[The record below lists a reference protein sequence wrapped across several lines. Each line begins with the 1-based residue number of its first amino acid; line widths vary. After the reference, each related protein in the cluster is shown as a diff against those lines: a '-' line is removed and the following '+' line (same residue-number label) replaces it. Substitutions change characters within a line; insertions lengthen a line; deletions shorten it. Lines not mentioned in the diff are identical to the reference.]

1 MAQNSQ
7 YDEVPQ
13 QELKKL
19 SPRQQEDGAAQKVKP
34 DSDVICLQPKMGLLN
49 GITVIVGS
57 IIGSGIFVSPKGV
70 LLGTGSVGLSLVVW
84 MVSGVFSMI
93 GAYCYAELGCMITKT
108 GADYAYI
115 MEAFGPFVAFLRLWV
130 ECMIVRP
137 CSQAIVAL
145 TFSFYVL
152 RPIFPDCEPP
162 DEAIRFLACIC
173 ICLLTF
179 VNCWD
184 VKWATRVQD
193 IFTYGKLGALVMIIV
208 TGLVMLGKGNVG
220 HFNFDDTESD
230 ITKIALSFYSGLFAY
245 NGWNY
250 LNFVIEEL
258 KDPHR
263 NLPRAIFISCVL
275 VTVVYTLTIV
285 AFHSILSVQE
295 VMGAEAVAVTFAERI
310 YGSWAWIVP
319 VFVALSTFGGVNGIL
334 FTSSRLFY
342 AGAEQGQMPEIL
354 SMIQISHLTPTP
366 AVIFMALL
374 SLIYLCSSDIYALI
388 NYVGFATWLAIGLA
402 VVCLPYFR
410 WKQPNWPRPIKVN
423 LVFPIIYIL
432 ASIFIT
438 VVPMIADPVGTG
450 FGVIIIATG
459 VPVYLIFVYWENKP
473 KPIRNAIRATTQFLQ
488 KIMVVI
494 PAEKPEDL

>member
-1 MAQNSQ
+1 MATAEAKDATKGDYSS
-7 YDEVPQ
+7 VPRSD
-13 QELKKL
+13 KRGDDK
-19 SPRQQEDGAAQKVKP
+19 GADDA
-34 DSDVICLQPKMGLLN
+34 ICLKPKMGLVN

-84 MVSGVFSMI
+84 MASGVFSMI

-115 MEAFGPFVAFLRLWV
+115 MESFGPFVAFLRLWV

-137 CSQAIVAL
+137 CSQAVVAL

-162 DEAIRFLACIC
+162 DAPVRFLAVLC

-184 VKWATRVQD
+184 VKWSTRVQD
-193 IFTYGKLGALVMIIV
+193 LFTFGKLFALTIIIG
-208 TGLVMLGKGNVG
+208 TGLVQLGYGQTQYFTFEG
-220 HFNFDDTESD
+220 SESD
-230 ITKIALSFYSGLFAY
+230 VTKIALSFYSGLFAY

-258 KDPHR
+258 IEPHK

-275 VTVVYTLTIV
+275 VTVVYTMTVV
-285 AFHSILSVQE
+285 AFHTTLSVAE
-295 VMGAEAVAVTFAERI
+295 VLGAEAVAVTFADQL
-310 YGSWAWIVP
+310 YGVMAWIVP
-319 VFVALSTFGGVNGIL
+319 VFVAMSTFGGVNGIL

-342 AGAEQGQMPEIL
+342 AGAQHGQMPRIL
-354 SMIQISHLTPTP
+354 SMIQISHLTPAP
-366 AVIFMALL
+366 AVICMALL
-374 SLIYLCSSDIYALI
+374 SILYLCSSDIYALI

-402 VVCLPYFR
+402 VACLPYLR
-410 WKQPNWPRPIKVN
+410 WKRPDLPRPIKVH
-423 LVFPIIYIL
+423 LIFPVIYII

-438 VVPMIADPVGTG
+438 VVPMMADPVGTG
-450 FGVIIIATG
+450 FGALIIATG
-459 VPVYLIFVYWENKP
+459 IPVYFVFVYWENKP
-473 KPIRNAIRATTQFLQ
+473 KAIVRAFDSMTQTLQ
-488 KIMVVI
+488 KLLVVV
-494 PAEKPEDL
+494 PAEKSS